1 MKLIDQIMVNGT
13 NEMLQ
18 RIVLNGDAPTV
29 HHFEYLT
36 IIVGSWFTIFVTI
49 FDTNLMVNSC

>member
-1 MKLIDQIMVNGT
+1 MVNGT
-13 NEMLQ
+13 NETLV
-18 RIVLNGDAPTV
+18 RIVLNSDAPTV

-49 FDTNLMVNSC
+49 FNT